1 MRYTNPRNTHSL
13 NRITA
18 MTSND
23 TSDIRFD
30 VNYAIKS
37 NKMAWALGS
46 RTKHS
51 IVPGSR
57 TLQILSIV
65 LLVKVNASSLDDG
78 SDPCH

>member
-23 TSDIRFD
+23 TCDIRFD

-37 NKMAWALGS
+37 NEMGGHWAVERNIRLFRALELCKFYQS
-46 RTKHS
+46 
-51 IVPGSR
+51 
-57 TLQILSIV
+57 
-65 LLVKVNASSLDDG
+65 
-78 SDPCH
+78 CC